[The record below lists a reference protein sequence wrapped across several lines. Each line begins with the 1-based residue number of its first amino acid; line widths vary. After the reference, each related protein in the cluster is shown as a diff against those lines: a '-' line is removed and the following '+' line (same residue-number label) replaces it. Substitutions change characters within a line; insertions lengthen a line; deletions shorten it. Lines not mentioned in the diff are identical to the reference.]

1 MSTGGAAADVSV
13 YWPDGFTT
21 DRLRATPLC
30 EDDAA
35 LFAALYA
42 DAATMAQVAAPLSA
56 AAAARAFAAA
66 LRQMRRLP
74 PAARYWRLEEG
85 GEALGLLSLVADAE
99 RRTAETGLLLDSAG
113 RTRGVA
119 REALSAL
126 LPQVLYPGGLGA
138 VWTRHR
144 TGHGAAAG
152 LMRHLRFEELAGEA
166 GWVRWQ
172 MTAARWQK
180 LAAEAGRV

>member
-1 MSTGGAAADVSV
+1 MTTGGAAADVSV
-13 YWPDGFTT
+13 YWPDVFTT
-21 DRLRATPLC
+21 DRLRATLLC
-30 EDDAA
+30 DDDAG

-42 DAATMAQVAAPLSA
+42 DAPTMAQVAAPLAPA
-56 AAAARAFAAA
+56 ATARAFSAA

-74 PAARYWRLEEG
+74 PVARYWRLDEG
-85 GEALGLLSLVADAE
+85 GVALGLLSLVADAD
-99 RRTAETGLLLDSAG
+99 RRTAETGLLLGGAA
-113 RTRGVA
+113 RARGVA
-119 REALSAL
+119 REALAAL
-126 LPQVLYPGGLGA
+126 LPQVLCPGGLEA

-152 LMRHLRFEELAGEA
+152 LMRHLRFEDRTGEP

-172 MTAARWQK
+172 MTAGRWQK